1 QSFFDRAI
9 GGATAL
15 IGFLAN
21 VAELVFRWADAVS
34 PFTTALLNVANV
46 VGDLLNKL
54 LSLNSTITSVGLIAV
69 TFFCRP
75 MVGAAKLLTRINS
88 INAALRG
95 MGALMGGGMLAG
107 GLFGGRGGRGGKDIE
122 NLTKKMFGVTAAS
135 TGLSS
140 ALGKVV
146 KLAKTP
152 IGKAG
157 LAGAIL
163 GIGAAAI
170 EAGSSINEAFQRNKA
185 LNEILYQGPTGFDK
199 LKQSVTD
206 FGSSVKSTFEGLGGA
221 GKTALSSIPVVGPL
235 LNFSDEIK

>member
-1 QSFFDRAI
+1 
-9 GGATAL
+9 
-15 IGFLAN
+15 
-21 VAELVFRWADAVS
+21 
-34 PFTTALLNVANV
+34 
-46 VGDLLNKL
+46 
-54 LSLNSTITSVGLIAV
+54 
-69 TFFCRP
+69 
-75 MVGAAKLLTRINS
+75 
-88 INAALRG
+88 
-95 MGALMGGGMLAG
+95 
-107 GLFGGRGGRGGKDIE
+107 
-122 NLTKKMFGVTAAS
+122 
-135 TGLSS
+135 
-140 ALGKVV
+140 
-146 KLAKTP
+146 KTP

-235 LNFSDEIK
+235 LNFSDEIKSELSSIGQSVTDFFGIGSMGREYADATE